1 MPRQH
6 PVHDYPARKARGG
19 IIALRRPWQRAVF
32 LAGLAGCVLLLLLSA
47 ILG

>member
-32 LAGLAGCVLLLLLSA
+32 VGGLIGCVSLVFLIA
-47 ILG
+47 VLG